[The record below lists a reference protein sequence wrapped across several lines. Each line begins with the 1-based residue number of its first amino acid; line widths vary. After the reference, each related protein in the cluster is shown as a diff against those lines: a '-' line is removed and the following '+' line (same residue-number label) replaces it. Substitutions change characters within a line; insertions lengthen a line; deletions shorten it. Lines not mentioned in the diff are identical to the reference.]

1 MKKLVAVLI
10 LGGMAAITPVADSTA
25 WAAKNCPP
33 GSHKGPGPDPKMIY
47 CYDNGSGELV
57 KIIRA

>member
-1 MKKLVAVLI
+1 MKKLVTALI
-10 LGGMAAITPVADSTA
+10 LGGMVVITPLGGTA

-33 GSHKGPGPDPKMIY
+33 GSHKGLGPDPKNIY
-47 CYDNGSGELV
+47 CYDNGSGEIV